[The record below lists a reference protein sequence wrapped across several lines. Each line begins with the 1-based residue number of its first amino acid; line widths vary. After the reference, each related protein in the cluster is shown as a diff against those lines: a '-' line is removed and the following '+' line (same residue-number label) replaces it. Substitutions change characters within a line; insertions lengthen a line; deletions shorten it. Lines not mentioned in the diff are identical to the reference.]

1 MPTAPTPTAL
11 VTGAARNLGLA
22 FVRHYAGRGWQVIA
36 TCRDPASAA
45 DLAALARDSGGRVR
59 VESLDVGDEA
69 SVGALAGALR
79 GEAIDLLVNNA
90 SIPGTGL
97 RRPFGETDYGEWAD
111 IFRTNTLGPMLVA
124 ERLAAN
130 VAASGRKVILNIS
143 SRIGPGAGYGF
154 VAYRA
159 SKTAL
164 NQVTRQIAYALQDK
178 GVICIAV
185 HPGWVQNHRTAGT
198 AAWTPAQSVSAL
210 ATLVDRLTPAD
221 SGKFFDP
228 DGSELPLVTQQLA
241 AKPYGM
247 T

>member
-1 MPTAPTPTAL
+1 MPTAL

-22 FVRHYAGRGWQVIA
+22 FVRRYAAQGWQVIA
-36 TCRDPASAA
+36 TCRDPATAP
-45 DLAALARDSGGRVR
+45 DLAALARDSGGAVQ
-59 VESLDVGDEA
+59 VEALDVGDEA
-69 SVGALAGALR
+69 AVGALAARLR
-79 GEAIDLLVNNA
+79 GRAIDLLVNNA
-90 SIPGTGL
+90 SIPGSGL
-97 RRPFGETDYGEWAD
+97 RQPFGQTHFGEWAA

-124 ERLAAN
+124 ERFAAH

-164 NQVTRQIAYALQDK
+164 NQVTRQVAYALKDQ

-185 HPGWVQNHRTAGT
+185 HPGWVQNHRTVGT
-198 AAWTPAQSVSAL
+198 AAWTPAQSVAAL
-210 ATLVDRLTPAD
+210 AAVVDRLTPAD

-241 AKPYGM
+241 SKPYGM